1 VLSVDLGELKA
12 GGAVGMI
19 RLDWRDQRGDE
30 GKPARRM

>member
-19 RLDWRDQRGDE
+19 RLDSARLE
-30 GKPARRM
+30 GSTGW